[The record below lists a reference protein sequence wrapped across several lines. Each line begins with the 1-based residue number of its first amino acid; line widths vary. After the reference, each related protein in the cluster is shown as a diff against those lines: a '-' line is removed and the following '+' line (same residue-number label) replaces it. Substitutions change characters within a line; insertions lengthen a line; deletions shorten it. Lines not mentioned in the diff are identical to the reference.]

1 MQEMMQFFAHLK
13 PDVDRLRKQM
23 HESCDESEDE
33 SSSMPTP
40 DVADQASCSQP
51 VTVAVIFECIAAA
64 LSLSEAKG
72 SPVSGHLA
80 CLTNNIIDKK
90 MQDKKRSDLA
100 DKNPVAE
107 NVTKLNP
114 PQVNPEIWRIIE
126 AKTHVMLQKIQQF
139 ALRAMVPIMQVIDS
153 LVAGRD
159 CQESVNFDELVTK
172 SVDAKVLTAVGN
184 ADAND
189 CRRE

>member
-1 MQEMMQFFAHLK
+1 
-13 PDVDRLRKQM
+13 M

-51 VTVAVIFECIAAA
+51 VTVAVIFD
-64 LSLSEAKG
+64 EAKG

-126 AKTHVMLQKIQQF
+126 AKT
-139 ALRAMVPIMQVIDS
+139 RS
-153 LVAGRD
+153 
-159 CQESVNFDELVTK
+159 
-172 SVDAKVLTAVGN
+172 
-184 ADAND
+184 
-189 CRRE
+189 